1 MAKRIRI
8 TKNKELQKKMI
19 QDFKD
24 GYSILALADKY
35 KAATSTVIK
44 ILKSELKD
52 EYKKIIN
59 DKKRR
64 KNIINIPKVSDKTV
78 NESYKQSIFKYF
90 NVMNKCGFT
99 PQEANQKLKDI
110 LEKSKKKN
118 DEQSYKIQAFEK
130 ILFALTFAL
139 TANEEKLK
147 RYKKSVSLLTKS
159 LDELSVDIP
168 EKIRKRAIDTI
179 DQKIKRKESFDTFD
193 FYDAISEAMELLK
206 KTDKRFVNSWL
217 ALAADGVDE
226 FYKEEVQNAG

>member
-90 NVMNKCGFT
+90 NDSLYDLYIDTNMTF
-99 PQEANQKLKDI
+99 EL
-110 LEKSKKKN
+110 
-118 DEQSYKIQAFEK
+118 SYLSFEVCCALSMIHVF
-130 ILFALTFAL
+130 ILF
-139 TANEEKLK
+139 
-147 RYKKSVSLLTKS
+147 LLGYNRDK
-159 LDELSVDIP
+159 
-168 EKIRKRAIDTI
+168 TI
-179 DQKIKRKESFDTFD
+179 
-193 FYDAISEAMELLK
+193 
-206 KTDKRFVNSWL
+206 W
-217 ALAADGVDE
+217 
-226 FYKEEVQNAG
+226 